1 MYKLLIT
8 LFFALSVSTVIAEDR
23 ELAKLFAAHGVD
35 GTMVISSL
43 NDEQRFVHNDDRAN
57 HQFTTAST
65 FKVLNALIS
74 LEEKAISGK
83 AAILKWNGHIYEY
96 APWNNDQTLASAF
109 KVSCVWCFQELARR
123 VGSKKYRN
131 YIRNLSYGKL
141 NEPFNETTFWL
152 DGSLK
157 ISAIEQIDFLKKV
170 HLRSLPFK
178 AHSFNTL
185 QEIMLVENAT
195 NFTLRAK
202 TGWAVQAKPQ
212 LGWYVGYIE
221 TKEDVWFFATN
232 IKINSKKDLPLRQ
245 KLTREA
251 LVVKGIIKDRS

>member
-8 LFFALSVSTVIAEDR
+8 FLFTIFATTVIAEDR
-23 ELAKLFAAHGVD
+23 ELAKLFATYHVD

-43 NDEQRFVHNDDRAN
+43 NGEQRFVHNDDRAN
-57 HQFTTAST
+57 YRFTTAST
-65 FKVLNALIS
+65 FKVLNSLIS
-74 LEEKAISGK
+74 LEEKVISGK
-83 AAILKWNGHIYEY
+83 SGILKWNGHIYDY
-96 APWNNDQTLASAF
+96 APWNSDQTLTSAF

-123 VGSKKYRN
+123 VGSEKYRN
-131 YIRNLSYGKL
+131 YIHNLSYGKL

-185 QEIMLVENAT
+185 QEIMTVENAA
-195 NFTLRAK
+195 NFTIRAK

-212 LGWYVGYIE
+212 VGWYIGYIE

-251 LVVKGIIKDRS
+251 LVIKGIIKARS